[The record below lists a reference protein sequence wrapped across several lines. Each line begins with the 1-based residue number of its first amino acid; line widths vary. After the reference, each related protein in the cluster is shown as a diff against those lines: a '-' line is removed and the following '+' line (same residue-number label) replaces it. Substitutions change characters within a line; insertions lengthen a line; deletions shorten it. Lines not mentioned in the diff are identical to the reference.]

1 MSAHGF
7 RYVPLGSQPGWFRL
21 LTLLPGSSDTS
32 LHCQL
37 SNSNLTTRPVYDAL
51 SYVWGKPSSPNDSSN
66 VLVLDGH
73 HFLATANLVSA
84 LRHLRPPVGAK
95 PITLWVDA
103 VCINQE
109 DLNERGQQVSMMRDI
124 YASAE
129 RVVIWIGEEGD
140 GSDAVFDALPVIAG
154 PDEQQGTESRDTKRL
169 NLMRECSSFFISVVD
184 RRPWFSR
191 TWILQELAMAK
202 QDPLVV
208 CGWKSAPWSLF
219 IKGWVAIARDAFE
232 ELAIIRE
239 QDTKRQRGASNS
251 SATDGNFEMVSLT
264 KLDVLNELREEAMRT
279 QGGESLRKLLMISR
293 SSEATDPRDR
303 IYGLLGMLKVDGSGT
318 TIPVDYHKPT
328 TTVYSDAMAH
338 IFSQG
343 EGPHFLSGVWLPGVS
358 AGAPRIDSLPSTVDQ
373 PNLPSW
379 VPDFSRQIAG
389 KATQTSGIHFHPP
402 AGIGASGTGAG
413 CNNGKRLDDGR
424 TLQVEGLFV
433 DTIDQLISLGIS
445 LDSCIEKLPALEA
458 VSSEARKQTCQL
470 DPTIAPFI
478 DQFKTKE
485 PLWRILISNKR
496 LRSGYDAAPSSYED
510 MYLSLLNRNTNKA
523 DLDNNNQQNEYELC
537 LNQGIGKRSLFV
549 SKSGFVGTCVAE
561 SCVGDT
567 IAILFGS
574 PVPFVLRPIAQ
585 TGLETGRKLY
595 ALVGGSY
602 VGGIMGGEM
611 VDELY
616 CEDLMDSTTFLI
628 Q

>member
-1 MSAHGF
+1 MSAKGF
-7 RYVPLGSQPGWFRL
+7 RYVPLGSQPGGFRL
-21 LTLLPGSSDTS
+21 LTLLPGSPDTL

-37 SNSNLTTRPVYDAL
+37 SNSNLTTRPIYDAL
-51 SYVWGKPSSPNDSSN
+51 SYVWGKPSSPNDSTN

-73 HFLATANLVSA
+73 HFPATVNLVSA
-84 LRHLRPPVGAK
+84 LRHLRPPVGEH

-109 DLNERGQQVSMMRDI
+109 DLNERSQQVSMMRDI

-140 GSDAVFDALPVIAG
+140 GSNAVFDALPVIVG
-154 PDEQQGTESRDTKRL
+154 PDGQHGTDRL
-169 NLMRECSSFFISVVD
+169 SLMRECSSFFISVAD

-219 IKGWVAIARDAFE
+219 IKGWVAIAREAFSE
-232 ELAIIRE
+232 MGLVRE
-239 QDTKRQRGASNS
+239 KGPKREGGASNS
-251 SATDGNFEMVSLT
+251 SGTGGDFQMVALM

-303 IYGLLGMLKVDGSGT
+303 IYGLLGMLKTDGLGT

-328 TTVYSDAMAH
+328 AAVYSDAMAH

-343 EGPHFLSGVWLPGVS
+343 EGPYFLSGVWLPGVS
-358 AGAPRIDSLPSTVDQ
+358 AAAPRINSLPPTVDQ

-379 VPDFSRQIAG
+379 VPDFSRQMAG

-402 AGIGASGTGAG
+402 AGIGASGAGAD
-413 CNNGKRLDDGR
+413 CNNGKRLGDER

-433 DTIDQLISLGIS
+433 DVIDQVISLGTS

-458 VSSEARKQTCQL
+458 AVSEARQRPCQL
-470 DPTIAPFI
+470 NPTIAPFI
-478 DQFKTKE
+478 EQFKRKE

-496 LRSGYDAAPSSYED
+496 LRSGYDPAPSSYED
-510 MYLSLLNRNTNKA
+510 MYLSLLNRNAMKA
-523 DLDNNNQQNEYELC
+523 DPSNNNQQNEYELC
-537 LNQGIGKRSLFV
+537 LKQGIGKRSLFV

-567 IAILFGS
+567 VAVVFGS
-574 PVPFVLRPIAQ
+574 PVPFILRLVP
-585 TGLETGRKLY
+585 GSEKGRKAY
-595 ALVGGSY
+595 SLVGGSY
-602 VGGIMGGEM
+602 VGGTMSGEM

-616 CEDLMDSTTFLI
+616 CEDLMDSTTFFI